1 LKNYIKV
8 IDIIKEGQPS
18 YKNERN
24 IYKENLEI
32 YIEMYRRIDRI
43 FKKFGNDKVLFK
55 GYVKGSLNVK
65 NSENKCI

>member
-1 LKNYIKV
+1 MKNYIKV